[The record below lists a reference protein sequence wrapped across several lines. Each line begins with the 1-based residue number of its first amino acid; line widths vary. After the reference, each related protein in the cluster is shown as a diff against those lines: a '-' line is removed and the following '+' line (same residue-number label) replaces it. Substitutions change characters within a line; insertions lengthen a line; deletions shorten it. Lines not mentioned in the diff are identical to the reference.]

1 MLFNNKARFK
11 NNYLV
16 TALGASIRKIYA
28 RKEYDIYND
37 LRAIYDSNGK
47 LTEDEIQEAIRNFRN
62 DVAKSLFAVVDNEY
76 KGAAEEAN
84 AIFAALYQDNYENM
98 QTEGMSISCAYI
110 TAAKCVLGD
119 DAEGINIGEI
129 ASPLIDG
136 FEELEKKDIEGSL
149 EILRDD
155 GIIK

>member
-16 TALGASIRKIYA
+16 TALGASIRKIYS

-47 LTEDEIQEAIRNFRN
+47 ITKEEIQEAIRNFRN
-62 DVAKSLFAVVDNEY
+62 DVAKSLFDVIDHEY
-76 KGAAEEAN
+76 KGTGDEAN
-84 AIFAALYQDNYENM
+84 EIFRQLYQDNYEDM

-136 FEELEKKDIEGSL
+136 FEELEKHDIEGSL

-155 GIIK
+155 KII